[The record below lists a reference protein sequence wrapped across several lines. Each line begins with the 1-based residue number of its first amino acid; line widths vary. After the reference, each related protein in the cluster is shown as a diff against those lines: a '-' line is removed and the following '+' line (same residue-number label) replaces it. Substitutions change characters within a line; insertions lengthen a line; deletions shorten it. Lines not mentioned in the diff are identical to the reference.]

1 MDATSGVRMATGNG
15 ENSYAVNS
23 RLQEKAILETR
34 PVLRKAIEEVY
45 MSLSTRR
52 STLVVADLGCS
63 SGPNTL
69 LVVSEVIGAI
79 LPTLRSRKN
88 VRVAWRCSSSSMTC
102 PGTTST
108 SSSVHWSTL
117 RTSLA
122 GKRRRRTTSQGFPD
136 PTTASFSVAR
146 ASISSTHP
154 TPSCGAPS
162 RMESKGSSAHMLAR
176 FGESRICKPQC
187 STYMVPPEL
196 SSCTHLN
203 EGNIYIGKTTP
214 PAVIKLFQEQFRK
227 DFELFLTLRSRE
239 LVSGGRMLL
248 TFLGQ
253 KSEEMLM
260 HGEVSSV
267 LELVAKS
274 LHHLVQK
281 GRVEKKK
288 LDSFNLPYYAP
299 SMKEVNTLI
308 KKNGLFNVEQIKLF
322 ESNWDPQDDLDG
334 DVVLDSDSS
343 GTNVARCIRAVLEP
357 LIVDH
362 FGQDI
367 IEELFMV
374 FSATVAKHLEK
385 AKAKYPIIMVSLKKA
400 MD

>member
-45 MSLSTRR
+45 MSLSTSR

-69 LVVSEVIGAI
+69 LVISEVIGAI
-79 LPTLRSRKN
+79 RAYTQKSEERARGVEVQFFLNDLPGNDFNLVFRSLEHFEDIAGGKEAPPHY
-88 VRVAWRCSSSSMTC
+88 VAGL
-102 PGTTST
+102 PGSYYGKLFPRQ
-108 SSSVHWSTL
+108 SVHLFHSSY
-117 RTSLA
+117 SLMW
-122 GKRRRRTTSQGFPD
+122 R
-136 PTTASFSVAR
+136 
-146 ASISSTHP
+146 
-154 TPSCGAPS
+154 
-162 RMESKGSSAHMLAR
+162 SK
-176 FGESRICKPQC
+176 
-187 STYMVPPEL
+187 VPPEL

-203 EGNIYIGKTTP
+203 EGNIYIGKATP
-214 PAVIKLFQEQFRK
+214 PTVIKLFQVQFQK

-248 TFLGQ
+248 TFLGR

-274 LHHLVQK
+274 LQHLVQK

-288 LDSFNLPYYAP
+288 LESFILPYYAP

-308 KKNGLFNVEQIKLF
+308 NRNGLFNVEQIKLF
-322 ESNWDPQDDLDG
+322 ELNWDPQDDLDG
-334 DVVLDSDSS
+334 DVVLDYASS
-343 GTNVARCIRAVLEP
+343 GANVARCIRAVLEP

-362 FGQDI
+362 FGEDI
-367 IEELFMV
+367 IKELFMI
-374 FSATVAKHLEK
+374 FAATVAKHLEK

-400 MD
+400 MH